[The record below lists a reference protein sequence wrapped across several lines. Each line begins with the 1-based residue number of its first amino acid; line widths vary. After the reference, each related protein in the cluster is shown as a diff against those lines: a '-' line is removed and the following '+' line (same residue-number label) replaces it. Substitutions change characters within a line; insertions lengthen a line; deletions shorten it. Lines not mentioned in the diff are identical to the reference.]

1 MLLHCT
7 ILLATVTLAPQGEP
21 TGLGGTRER
30 AVRGVLP
37 KSIANE
43 LPIAE
48 GPTQLVV
55 KLAEGRPE
63 LVRADRIAD
72 PGVLA
77 TIGTR
82 PLRPFFAG
90 LDRELAAIR
99 ARQLAAATPQHPA
112 AVDLG
117 LYFAVTARDAVDARA
132 LLRALNALDAVELA
146 YPREQATPPPG
157 DLPPLTP
164 DYTVSHQTYRGPAP
178 TGIDADYART
188 VAGASGVGV
197 MMVEIEWGWN
207 FDHEDIAKLVPS
219 ALIGPPS
226 SNPNYNDHGVAVVG
240 QLVADADAYGMTGLA
255 PDLGV
260 RVATDY
266 PASGY
271 SVANAIAVGLGAL
284 QAGDLLVLEAQTNT
298 PLGLGPTEWI
308 QADFDAIFIATT
320 LGIITIEAAGNGA
333 VDLDAPLLGGV
344 FQRSVRDSGAILV
357 GATNGQALS
366 RAPFSC
372 FGSIVDANG
381 WGYFVATTGYGNL
394 STVGGDPRQRYTDSF
409 SGTSSATPMV
419 AAAVAALRGAA
430 ELQLGTAAAASLDAF
445 AIRSL
450 LRNFGTQVPGPNIG
464 RRVDLRALLQGA
476 GLVRDLSIVGGSNLG
491 QTCSVQLAPAP
502 GFGTG
507 DLFAIAA
514 SLGLAAQPVQIGGN
528 RWLLDP
534 ALGATLAFGVFGS
547 PPATAPITVPNLAGL
562 QGLRVYAQG
571 ISLDVSSG
579 ALAAS
584 HCGEVFVRR

>member
-1 MLLHCT
+1 MPLTCT
-7 ILLATVTLAPQGEP
+7 ILIAAAALVPQGEAKVAP
-21 TGLGGTRER
+21 EATRP
-30 AVRGVLP
+30 VRGVLP
-37 KSIANE
+37 KPIANA
-43 LPIAE
+43 LPIAAD
-48 GPTQLVV
+48 QNQVVV
-55 KLAEGRPE
+55 KLAEGAAA
-63 LVRADRIAD
+63 LVADGKIVAA
-72 PGVLA
+72 PILA
-77 TIGTR
+77 TIDGR
-82 PLRPFFAG
+82 PVRSLFAG
-90 LDRELAAIR
+90 LERELSALR
-99 ARQLAAATPQHPA
+99 ARQLAATPASSPP
-112 AVDLG
+112 AVDLS
-117 LYFAVTARDAVDARA
+117 LYFVVTAADAADARK
-132 LLRALNALDAVELA
+132 LLLALNALDEVELA
-146 YPREQATPPPG
+146 YPRELPTSPPG
-157 DLPPLTP
+157 DLPPVTP
-164 DYTVSHQTYRGPAP
+164 DYTTTHQTYRGPAP
-178 TGIDADYART
+178 TGIDAEYART
-188 VAGASGVGV
+188 VAGAAGGGV

-240 QLVADADAYGMTGLA
+240 ELVADADAYGMTGLV

-320 LGIITIEAAGNGA
+320 LGIITVEAAGNGA
-333 VDLDAPLLGGV
+333 VDLDAPALGGV

-357 GATNGQALS
+357 GATNGQALA
-366 RAPFSC
+366 RAPFSS

-430 ELQLGTAAAASLDAF
+430 ELQLGTAAAASLDSF

-450 LRNFGTQVPGPNIG
+450 LRSFGTAIPGQGIG

-476 GLVRDLSIVGGSNLG
+476 GLVRDLAIVGSSNLG
-491 QTCSVQLAPAP
+491 QTCTIQLSPAP

-514 SLGLAAQPVQIGGN
+514 SLDLAAQPVQVGGT
-528 RWLLDP
+528 RWLLEP
-534 ALGATLAFGVFGS
+534 SLGATLAFGVFGS
-547 PPATAPITVPNLAGL
+547 PPAAAPITVPNVAGL
-562 QGLRVYAQG
+562 QGLRIYAQG

-579 ALAAS
+579 ALSAS